1 MRAAESTDRPPAQRR
16 IVVATPVERH
26 LEEELVRVPWLRT
39 IARLA
44 LEPDQH
50 PWKRGWRLRHR
61 AQPVAVAA
69 ALLFLPLLATAGC
82 APGPPQSFSPAVPRP
97 RAGQSG
103 GGGSGAGSQGVPGPP

>member
-50 PWKRGWRLRHR
+50 PWKRGWRLRPR
-61 AQPVAVAA
+61 APLVAGAA
-69 ALLFLPLLATAGC
+69 PPLLLPLLARARRPT
-82 APGPPQSFSPAVPRP
+82 GPPPPLPPPTPA
-97 RAGQSG
+97 
-103 GGGSGAGSQGVPGPP
+103 PPP